1 MIGQDLPALAIR
13 RPRHAPAPAD
23 PVTVPDFPA

>member
-13 RPRHAPAPAD
+13 RLRHAPTGLA
-23 PVTVPDFPA
+23 TVPDFPS

>member
-13 RPRHAPAPAD
+13 RPRHAPAD
-23 PVTVPDFPA
+23 LVTVPDFPS

>member
-13 RPRHAPAPAD
+13 RLRHTPAGL
-23 PVTVPDFPA
+23 VTVPGFPS